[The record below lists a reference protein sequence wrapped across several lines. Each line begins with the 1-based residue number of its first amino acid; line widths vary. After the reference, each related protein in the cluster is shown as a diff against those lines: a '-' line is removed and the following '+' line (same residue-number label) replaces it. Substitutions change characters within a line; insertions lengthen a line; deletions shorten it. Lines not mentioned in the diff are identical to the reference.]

1 MSYMPKKIEG
11 ASVDELVL
19 KGVKHIINNG
29 ERISSR
35 AGGAIQDYG
44 VIYVLSDP

>member
-35 AGGAIQDYG
+35 AEGLFRITELYMFCP
-44 VIYVLSDP
+44 IP